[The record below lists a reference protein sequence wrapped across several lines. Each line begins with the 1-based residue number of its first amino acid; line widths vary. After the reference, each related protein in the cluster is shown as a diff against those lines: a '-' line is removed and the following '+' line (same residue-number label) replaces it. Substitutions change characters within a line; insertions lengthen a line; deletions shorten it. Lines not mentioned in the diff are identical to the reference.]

1 MKVDLNKIKN
11 LPPDVKKDFMK
22 MYLRYT
28 DKKKESRIQNDFMSF
43 VKHVWPEFI
52 EGTHHKMIA
61 DKFNKISKGELKRVI
76 INMPPRHTKSEFSS
90 YLLPAWMIGRNPKL
104 KIIQSTHNTE
114 LAVRFG
120 RKAKTL
126 MDTPEYTSIFKTR
139 LRQVPPA
146 DRDWE
151 TDKN

>member
-28 DKKKESRIQNDFMSF
+28 DKKKESQIQNDFMSF

-104 KIIQSTHNTE
+104 KIIQS
-114 LAVRFG
+114 
-120 RKAKTL
+120 
-126 MDTPEYTSIFKTR
+126 
-139 LRQVPPA
+139 
-146 DRDWE
+146 
-151 TDKN
+151 

>member
-1 MKVDLNKIKN
+1 MA
-11 LPPDVKKDFMK
+11 
-22 MYLRYT
+22 
-28 DKKKESRIQNDFMSF
+28 F

-52 EGTHHKMIA
+52 EGSHHKKIA
-61 DKFNKISKGELKRVI
+61 EKFNRIAKGELKRVI

-104 KIIQSTHNTE
+104 KIIQSTHTTE

-126 MDTPEYTSIFKTR
+126 MDIKSINKYLIQDLEKIVR
-139 LRQVPPA
+139 LQVNGKPNKVVNTLQPVL
-146 DRDWE
+146 DQQLLDVVQIY
-151 TDKN
+151 